1 MGLCC
6 VPPPATLR
14 PLWLRR
20 ESRESLCVPDQVSE
34 LSEREYVICALR
46 NLPAGSPACWVGA
59 VGDSE
64 GFEAA
69 PLGLPGDCED
79 VLGVR
84 SSSSTSSGE
93 HTLRN
98 GDDSGVAGSVC
109 GVLGAVDADEQD
121 DGCSHHFEC
130 CSHHFES
137 ARMIDVLLPSLRVLL
152 PSLRICL
159 IDSTLAACRCT
170 NRYEVRSRTECR
182 GLCRLDDM
190 SALRILGEHS
200 WSLWA
205 GFRVS
210 TYANTKA
217 FGDMIG
223 IFASCVL
230 LRVYCVLKF

>member
-34 LSEREYVICALR
+34 LGEREYVICALR

-93 HTLRN
+93 YKLRN

-121 DGCSHHFEC
+121 DG
-130 CSHHFES
+130 
-137 ARMIDVLLPSLRVLL
+137 VLL

-170 NRYEVRSRTECR
+170 NRYEMRSRTECR

-190 SALRILGEHS
+190 SALLFHHS
-200 WSLWA
+200 WSHGA
-205 GFRVS
+205 GSLVS

-223 IFASCVL
+223 ILASCVV